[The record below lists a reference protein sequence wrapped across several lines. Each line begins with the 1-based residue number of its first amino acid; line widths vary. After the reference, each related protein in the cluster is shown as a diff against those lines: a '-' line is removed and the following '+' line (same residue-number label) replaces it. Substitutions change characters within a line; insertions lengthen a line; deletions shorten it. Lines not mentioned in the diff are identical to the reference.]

1 MNMFIGLLEEILSR
15 KQALQIAAWSLK
27 MAGEH
32 ELHHQVLAELIEL
45 PENYN

>member
-1 MNMFIGLLEEILSR
+1 MNMFISLFEEILSR
-15 KQALQIAAWSLK
+15 KHALQIAAWSLK

-32 ELHHQVLAELIEL
+32 ELQHQVLAELIEL